1 MYLFATSHSKVLA
14 RGHQVFTR
22 GSLSTFNTRYKI
34 RVFKRL
40 KAIYQTAQQKQ
51 LKGPP
56 THEWINKTWSIHTV
70 AYHSVLKMKE
80 ILKDYNMVTLEDGE
94 LSERSQTQN
103 GKYC

>member
-1 MYLFATSHSKVLA
+1 MYPCVHSII
-14 RGHQVFTR
+14 HY
-22 GSLSTFNTRYKI
+22 S
-34 RVFKRL
+34 
-40 KAIYQTAQQKQ
+40 QKMETTKC
-51 LKGPP
+51 LL
-56 THEWINKTWSIHTV
+56 TDEWINKTWSIHTV